1 MARQD
6 PKEEVN
12 AALAALIGRP
22 EAVLDV
28 GCGTGMNG
36 MVARQSGA
44 KVTGLEHDPALA
56 KRARL
61 LLDEVFELDP
71 SDADAVARAL
81 GDRRFDLVL
90 VPDLIERC
98 ARPGEVIAAFAKY
111 VAPEGRLIVS
121 ARNREVWP
129 MKLGLADERIGF
141 AEQHRFYSR
150 AEVEGFV
157 RAAGLSLLQVDVNPM
172 LVKAAR
178 RFLDE
183 STFVS
188 AKYGEAEATGYRDLS
203 VWQMYLGVVRP
214 VEVALTRLAP
224 RLLAYQNVVV
234 ARRPPEPKKLTIT
247 VGMLTMDEE
256 ESIARMIDEIRRVAP
271 DAKILVIDSS
281 VKDQTPVIAEK
292 MGARVIRQLPPRGH
306 GPAMELLM
314 YESAKQ
320 GDALIYLDCDF
331 TYPPDVIPVIRR
343 ILESGVDVV
352 NATRIREKPEH
363 MPLPNFMANKT
374 FVYFSRVLNGVPLS
388 DLHSG
393 MRGYRSSAIR
403 AFSFTGEGDALP
415 IDTIVWPAR
424 SGYHVVEVPIDYQER
439 VGTSKLRKL
448 AGTVWT
454 FIRLAKTVN
463 VGTRRRDTYDVWS
476 DLEHP

>member
-6 PKEEVN
+6 PQEEVN

-28 GCGTGMNG
+28 GCGNGMNG
-36 MVARQSGA
+36 MVARQTGA
-44 KVTGLEHDPALA
+44 RVTGIEHDAALA

-61 LLDEVFELDP
+61 LLNEVLELDP
-71 SDADAVARAL
+71 TDPAKVAAAL

-90 VPDLIERC
+90 VPDLLERC
-98 ARPGEVIAAFAKY
+98 ARPAEVISTFSRY
-111 VAPEGRLIVS
+111 VAPEGRLVVS

-129 MKLGLADERIGF
+129 VKLGLADERIGF
-141 AEQHRFYSR
+141 TESRRFYSR
-150 AEVEGFV
+150 AEVESFV

-172 LVKAAR
+172 LLKAAR

-188 AKYGEAEATGYRDLS
+188 AKYGEDEATGYRDLS
-203 VWQMYLGVVRP
+203 VWQLYLSLVRP
-214 VEVALTRLAP
+214 VEVAITRLAP
-224 RLLAYQNVVV
+224 RILAYQHVVV
-234 ARRPPEPKKLTIT
+234 ARKPPVPRKLSLT

-256 ESIARMIDEIRRVAP
+256 ESIAAMMEEIRKVAP

-292 MGARVIRQLPPRGH
+292 MGARVLRQLPPRGH

-314 YESAKQ
+314 YEAAKQ
-320 GDALIYLDCDF
+320 SDALIYLDCDF

-343 ILESGVDVV
+343 ILEGGADMV
-352 NATRIREKPEH
+352 NATRIRHRPEH
-363 MPLPNFMANKT
+363 MPLPNFMANRT
-374 FVYFSRVLNGVPLS
+374 FVYLSRILNGVPLS

-393 MRGYRSSAIR
+393 MRGYRASTIR
-403 AFSFTGEGDALP
+403 AFSFSGEGDALP
-415 IDTIVWPAR
+415 IDTVVWPAR
-424 SGYHVVEVPIDYQER
+424 SGIDYQER

-463 VGTRRRDTYDVWS
+463 VGSRRGDTYDVWS
-476 DLEHP
+476 NLDAP

>member
-36 MVARQSGA
+36 MVARTTGA
-44 KVTGLEHDPALA
+44 RVTGLEHDPVLA
-56 KRARL
+56 KRAGL

-71 SDADAVARAL
+71 TDPAAVARAL
-81 GDRRFDLVL
+81 GERRFDLVL
-90 VPDLIERC
+90 IPDLIERC
-98 ARPGEVIAAFAKY
+98 ARPADVVQAFAKY

-129 MKLGLADERIGF
+129 VKLGLANESIGF
-141 AEQHRFYSR
+141 EESHRLFSR
-150 AEVEGFV
+150 AEVEAFV

-203 VWQMYLGVVRP
+203 VWQMYLSLVRP

-224 RLLAYQNVVV
+224 RVLAYQHVVV
-234 ARRPPEPKKLTIT
+234 ARRPPEPRKLALTI
-247 VGMLTMDEE
+247 GMLTMDEE

-271 DAKILVIDSS
+271 DAKILVVDSS
-281 VKDQTPVIAEK
+281 VKDQTPIIAEK
-292 MGARVIRQLPPRGH
+292 MGARVLRQLPPRGH

-331 TYPPDVIPVIRR
+331 TYPPEVIPVIRR

-352 NATRIREKPEH
+352 NATRIRVKPEA
-363 MPLPNFMANKT
+363 MPLPNFMANRT

-463 VGTRRRDTYDVWS
+463 VGTRRRDTYDVWES
-476 DLEHP
+476 LDEP

>member
-203 VWQMYLGVVRP
+203 VW
-214 VEVALTRLAP
+214 
-224 RLLAYQNVVV
+224 
-234 ARRPPEPKKLTIT
+234 ARR
-247 VGMLTMDEE
+247 
-256 ESIARMIDEIRRVAP
+256 
-271 DAKILVIDSS
+271 
-281 VKDQTPVIAEK
+281 
-292 MGARVIRQLPPRGH
+292 
-306 GPAMELLM
+306 
-314 YESAKQ
+314 SA
-320 GDALIYLDCDF
+320 
-331 TYPPDVIPVIRR
+331 V
-343 ILESGVDVV
+343 S
-352 NATRIREKPEH
+352 
-363 MPLPNFMANKT
+363 
-374 FVYFSRVLNGVPLS
+374 
-388 DLHSG
+388 
-393 MRGYRSSAIR
+393 
-403 AFSFTGEGDALP
+403 
-415 IDTIVWPAR
+415 
-424 SGYHVVEVPIDYQER
+424 
-439 VGTSKLRKL
+439 
-448 AGTVWT
+448 
-454 FIRLAKTVN
+454 
-463 VGTRRRDTYDVWS
+463 
-476 DLEHP
+476 